1 MRVSTAQFHQQ
12 NIGNILNRQSNTS
25 KLLEQIATGK
35 RVNTAG
41 DDPVASVAI
50 DNLKQQNKL
59 SDQYLKNIDYAKNH
73 LSQTESQ
80 LGDAED
86 IARTLKDQMLS
97 VLNGRHSDADRQT
110 IAKKMRSDLEALQQV
125 ANSRDE
131 SGNYFFSGFK
141 TDQKPFEFSGSSPRS
156 ISYNGDDGVRNSVVA
171 DGVALGTNI
180 SGSHAFMDAKNA
192 LGDYSAK
199 YSSNQSGKFQISEA
213 KIANSS
219 THVTANYSIN
229 FVDDGKGGVN
239 VEVKNGSNTTLAAT
253 PFDPKKPISFNG
265 IEIKLDGTPKAGDSV
280 EISPQSN
287 TNIFDTVEKTIA
299 LLEKGDVQSEAGKA
313 ELAQQLNNLNQGI
326 NQIGLARSEAG
337 VSLQNSDSYL
347 ARHQDTKLVN
357 TEALAKLEDLDTA
370 KAITDLNREQLALR
384 AASSTYTKVS
394 NTSLFDFI

>member
-1 MRVSTAQFHQQ
+1 MRISTAQFHQQ
-12 NIGNILNRQSNTS
+12 NLGNILQRQSNTS
-25 KLLEQIATGK
+25 KIMEQIATGK

-59 SDQYLKNIDYAKNH
+59 TDQYLKNIDYAKNH
-73 LSQTESQ
+73 LAQTESH
-80 LGDAED
+80 LGNAEN
-86 IARTLKDQMLS
+86 IGRSLKDQMLS
-97 VLNGRHSDADRQT
+97 VLNGTHTDAERQT

-141 TDQKPFEFSGSSPRS
+141 TDQQPFEFSGSSPRS
-156 ISYNGDDGVRNSVVA
+156 ISYKGDDGVRNSVVA
-171 DGVALGTNI
+171 EGVVLGSNV
-180 SGSHAFMDAKNA
+180 SGSRAFMDGKNA

-199 YSSNQSGKFQISEA
+199 YSANQSGKFQISEA

-219 THVTANYSIN
+219 AHVAANYSIN
-229 FVDDGKGGVN
+229 FVDNGSGGIN
-239 VEVKNGSNTTLAAT
+239 VEVKNGSNTVLAAT
-253 PFDPKKPISFNG
+253 PFDPKNPISFNG
-265 IEIKLDGTPKAGDSV
+265 VEVKIDGTPKAGDSV
-280 EISPQSN
+280 GISPQAN

-299 LLEKGDVQSEAGKA
+299 LLEKGNVQSEAGKA

-337 VSLQNSDSYL
+337 VSLQNSESYIT
-347 ARHQDTKLVN
+347 RHQDTKLAN
-357 TEALAKLEDLDTA
+357 KEALSKLEDLDTA
-370 KAITDLNREQLALR
+370 KAITDLNREQLALK
-384 AASSTYTKVS
+384 AASSVYTKVS